1 MYDKYFS
8 PLENDN
14 VITIAPV
21 LLHPKSLGEVKL
33 RSNDPSDELLIDPKY
48 LSNKYDI
55 DTLIDGNDNV

>member
-21 LLHPKSLGEVKL
+21 LLHPKSLGEIKL
-33 RSNDPSDELLIDPKY
+33 RSNDPSDEPLIDPKY